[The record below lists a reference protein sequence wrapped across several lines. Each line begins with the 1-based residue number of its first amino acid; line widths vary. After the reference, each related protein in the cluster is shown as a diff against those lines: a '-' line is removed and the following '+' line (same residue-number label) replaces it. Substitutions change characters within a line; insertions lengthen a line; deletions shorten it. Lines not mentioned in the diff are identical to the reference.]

1 MKVAVATNNGR
12 TVSAHYG
19 RSKYFAVYTVEE
31 GKIVSKELREKP
43 VHHGGGQ
50 GTGHGSEHR
59 HESGGH
65 GHGNHRKHHEEIL
78 NIISDCDAV
87 ITRGIGPGAYGHLVA
102 AGLKVLV
109 VDEVDAE
116 RAVELYTSGKLS

>member
-1 MKVAVATNNGR
+1 MKVAVATNNGL

-31 GKIVSKELREKP
+31 GKIISKELREKP
-43 VHHGGGQ
+43 VHYGKGQ
-50 GTGHGSEHR
+50 GIEHGSEHH

-65 GHGNHRKHHEEIL
+65 GNHGKHHEEIL

-87 ITRGIGPGAYGHLVA
+87 ITRGIGPGAYRHLVA
-102 AGLKVLV
+102 KGLKVLV

-116 RAVELYTSGKLS
+116 RVVELYASGKLS